1 MVLYNSY
8 DKHESL
14 ASTHSTGKFIPF
26 NPTDKYTVAYV
37 TETATKKQFMLMKGA
52 PQVVLRH
59 SHNAS
64 EIATVVNGKIT
75 EFANRGFRALG
86 VSIAEGHQDVASST
100 FDMVAVVPLF
110 DPPRHDTK
118 DTIDK
123 CLAMGVHVKMVT
135 GDQTLI
141 GKETAR
147 QLGMST
153 DIYTIDY
160 LHSVC
165 AKLVTRVSV
174 FGGAGLMLR

>member
-1 MVLYNSY
+1 MGNVYACEYVSTQRAYIFSKYMSRTSTWCCVLCVVYNNTMCTLC
-8 DKHESL
+8 KRSL
-14 ASTHSTGKFIPF
+14 IHPLNTPPLTPPPHNT
-26 NPTDKYTVAYV
+26 
-37 TETATKKQFMLMKGA
+37 
-52 PQVVLRH
+52 QVVLRH
-59 SHNAS
+59 SHNAD
-64 EIATVVNGKIT
+64 ELATAVNGKIT

-86 VSIAEGHQDVASST
+86 VSIAQGHQDVSAAK
-100 FDMVAVVPLF
+100 FEMVAVVPLF

-118 DTIDK
+118 DTIDR

-160 LHSVC
+160 LHSV
-165 AKLVTRVSV
+165 
-174 FGGAGLMLR
+174 